1 MSADSTSTT
10 APEGQAAA
18 DGATSS
24 GGLPGGNA
32 IVFDHVSM
40 TFPDGTEG
48 LSDVNLAIAPGE
60 FVSIVGPSG
69 CGKSTLLKVASG
81 LVTHTGGKVWVDRD
95 QLGYTFQDATL
106 LPWRKVQDNVE
117 LLMELRDFPA
127 EERCRIAAEKI
138 ELVNRLSAAGLRAVE
153 AGSFV
158 SPKWVP
164 QMADSAEVLAGITRG
179 AGISYAAL
187 TPNMKGYEGAKAAR
201 ADEIAVFA
209 SASEGFSTANL
220 NCSVAESIERFL
232 PILEAAKADG
242 IPVRGYISCVT
253 DCPFDGPTP
262 PGAVA
267 ALAEQLLGLGCYEVS
282 LGDTI
287 GKATPE
293 TLSAMLK
300 AVTQVAPAAQ
310 LAGHYHDTSGRACD
324 NIEASLGFGLRVF
337 DAAVGGLGG
346 CPYAPGAQGN
356 VATEAAM
363 DRLESLGYSTGL
375 DRAVIDRA
383 AQMARSMR
391 ALA

>member
-1 MSADSTSTT
+1 MAETV
-10 APEGQAAA
+10 E
-18 DGATSS
+18 
-24 GGLPGGNA
+24 
-32 IVFDHVSM
+32 IF
-40 TFPDGTEG
+40 E
-48 LSDVNLAIAPGE
+48 
-60 FVSIVGPSG
+60 VGPRD
-69 CGKSTLLKVASG
+69 G
-81 LVTHTGGKVWVDRD
+81 LQNEKRQIPT
-95 QLGYTFQDATL
+95 
-106 LPWRKVQDNVE
+106 
-117 LLMELRDFPA
+117 
-127 EERCRIAAEKI
+127 AEKI
-138 ELVNRLSAAGLRAVE
+138 ALVDLLSTAGFRRIEVA
-153 AGSFV
+153 SFV

-164 QMADSAEVLAGITRG
+164 QMSDSAEVLGGITRG

-209 SASEGFSTANL
+209 SASEGFSKANL
-220 NCSVAESIERFL
+220 NCTIAESIDRFV
-232 PILEAAKADG
+232 PILDAAKADG

-262 PGAVA
+262 PEAVA
-267 ALAEQLLGLGCYEVS
+267 SLAERLLALGCYEVS

-293 TLSAMLK
+293 SLSAMLK
-300 AVTQVAPAAQ
+300 AVTQVAPAAR

-324 NIEASLGFGLRVF
+324 NIEASLGFGLKVF

-356 VATEAAM
+356 VATEAALQ
-363 DRLESLGYSTGL
+363 RIESLGYSTGL

-391 ALA
+391 TMA